1 MVISLKSEKHREFL
15 GCLAVFLFI
24 LCSPETILVGTNSS
38 ALPAMISR
46 YSPFLACGVMIV

>member
-1 MVISLKSEKHREFL
+1 MVISLKSEKRREFL

-38 ALPAMISR
+38 ALQ
-46 YSPFLACGVMIV
+46 L